1 MGWDISM
8 AKQEKWQRLRRR
20 RLDVCLQLL
29 HWVESWSWSW
39 RLIKTIMCWMLRRSG
54 KGASEEDCSEHAL
67 SQSMS
72 APRAQGLD
80 LLLSRDHD
88 NDYTCNLLWI
98 WTRIYK
104 QSVSTFEVN
113 FHIWKDWVC
122 NDCARRGV
130 ICTHCSHKQSSLPLS
145 CSPSGEEFTSGTSIY
160 SYQLQGGVLV
170 FVCFTTFALG
180 MVMFISYSSF
190 MWRELASTTEP
201 FRSSCKNFF

>member
-1 MGWDISM
+1 
-8 AKQEKWQRLRRR
+8 
-20 RLDVCLQLL
+20 
-29 HWVESWSWSW
+29 
-39 RLIKTIMCWMLRRSG
+39 MLRRSG

-67 SQSMS
+67 SQGMS
-72 APRAQGLD
+72 ASRTQGLD

-122 NDCARRGV
+122 NDCARRRV

-145 CSPSGEEFTSGTSIY
+145 CSPSGEEITSGTCMYI
-160 SYQLQGGVLV
+160 
-170 FVCFTTFALG
+170 A
-180 MVMFISYSSF
+180 I
-190 MWRELASTTEP
+190 
-201 FRSSCKNFF
+201 SCKVGFWSLFVLPPLPWGWSCSSHTPPSCDESLPAPPSRFDPPAENFC